1 MIDLDDR
8 DRQPAAYDPDR
19 LMPRS
24 KVVVWLA
31 AVFLVGALLGGVG
44 VNELR
49 ASQAERERAAS
60 VSLVA
65 LPASAGGGGLDVE
78 GVLRLEGQ
86 LAVINT
92 GPAPITVVAVTGQ
105 RPGAEVHGTGGSVV
119 LRPGG
124 TGWVE
129 VKLRF
134 ECATA
139 FGSEPLSVRLSVEAA
154 DRQAREV
161 TYSVALAGSVWHLNA
176 ERPCEYLA
184 REGSARQQEDSPG
197 S

>member
-1 MIDLDDR
+1 MIDLDEDS
-8 DRQPAAYDPDR
+8 RQPAVDSPDR
-19 LMPRS
+19 LMRS
-24 KVVVWLA
+24 SRMGVRLV
-31 AVFLVGALLGGVG
+31 AVFLVGAVLGGVG

-49 ASQAERERAAS
+49 DSQEERERATS

-65 LPASAGGGGLDVE
+65 IPVSAGSGGGDVK
-78 GVLRLEGQ
+78 GVFQMDGQ

-92 GPAPITVVAVTGQ
+92 GPAPITVVAVAGE
-105 RPGAEVHGTGGSVV
+105 RPGVLVRGTGKSVL

-129 VKLRF
+129 VKLNL

-139 FGSEPLSVRLSVEAA
+139 FGSEPLSMRLSVETA

-161 TYSVALAGSVWHLNA
+161 TYPVAVAGSVWHLGA
-176 ERPCEYLA
+176 ERPCEHLL
-184 REGSARQQEDSPG
+184 RDGQ
-197 S
+197 